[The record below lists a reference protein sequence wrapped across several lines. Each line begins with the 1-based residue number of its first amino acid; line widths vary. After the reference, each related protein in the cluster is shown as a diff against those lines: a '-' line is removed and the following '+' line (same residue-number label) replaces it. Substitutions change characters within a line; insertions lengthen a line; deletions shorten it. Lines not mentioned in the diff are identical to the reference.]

1 MAVFPVVCQRCNLFQ
16 IRNTPLLGNASAR
29 VSFETMR
36 FENACPN
43 CGGDLYGLTGEYDVV
58 NGVARF
64 IEGPAESEEQ
74 FRRFLE
80 LVDEAIADQLTA
92 EEFVQRVH
100 QEVPEFS
107 SHFQMDFDRLMDIL
121 KLFLMLVV
129 PSAFHYYGIQQD
141 EQQHEELMQQQQE
154 HHEEMMEQASRRA
167 NDLNENDV
175 HQIVNQFLE
184 EMDDSSDDDN
194 TEGNGSTGEGPPE
207 ANNSQ

>member
-1 MAVFPVVCQRCNLFQ
+1 MH
-16 IRNTPLLGNASAR
+16 
-29 VSFETMR
+29 

-64 IEGPAESEEQ
+64 VEGPAESEEQ

-107 SHFQMDFDRLMDIL
+107 SHFQMDFHRQMDLMDIL
-121 KLFLMLVV
+121 NLILV
-129 PSAFHYYGIQQD
+129 AFTGLSSVYLQYCGLQQD
-141 EQQHEELMQQQQE
+141 EKQHEKLMQQQQE

-175 HQIVNQFLE
+175 RQIVNQFLE
-184 EMDDSSDDDN
+184 EMEDSSDDDN
-194 TEGNGSTGEGPPE
+194 TEGNGSTGEEPPE
-207 ANNSQ
+207 ANNS